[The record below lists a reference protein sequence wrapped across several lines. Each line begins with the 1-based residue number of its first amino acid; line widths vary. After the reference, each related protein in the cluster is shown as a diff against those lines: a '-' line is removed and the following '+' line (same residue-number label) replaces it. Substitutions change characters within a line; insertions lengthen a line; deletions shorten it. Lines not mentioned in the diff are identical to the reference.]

1 MSDIS
6 KLFGEYLDHLE
17 IEKNRSIKTIENYR
31 RYLEYFFTWSKVSSP
46 GDITEEM
53 VRKFRIHLN
62 REAGAHDHSL
72 KKNTQNYY
80 VIALRSFLAYC
91 AKRDVKSLSPEKVEL
106 ARQPSREIEF
116 LTDDEMERLLASAD
130 GASMRLLRDKAIL
143 LLLFSAG
150 LRVSEMCALNRDQ
163 HGLEK
168 GEFSVRGKGDKIR
181 VVFLSDE
188 AAAALKAY
196 LLKRTDM
203 NTALFVRVPK
213 TKNVEAYYA
222 RERNNLRLT
231 PRSIQR
237 IIRYYATKAGI
248 ANKKVTPHSLRHYF
262 ATDLLKSG
270 ADLRSV
276 QEMLGHT
283 NIATT
288 QIYTHFTN
296 QELKKI
302 HDKFH
307 HRKKGQ

>member
-1 MSDIS
+1 MSEIS

-31 RYLEYFFTWSKVSSP
+31 RYLDYFFTWSKVSSAK
-46 GDITEEM
+46 DITEEM
-53 VRKFRIHLN
+53 VRRYRIHLN

-80 VIALRSFLAYC
+80 VIALRGFLAYC
-91 AKRDVKSLSPEKVEL
+91 AKRDIESLSPAKVEL
-106 ARQPSREIEF
+106 AKQSSREIEF
-116 LTDDEMERLLASAD
+116 LTDDEMERLLVSAD
-130 GASMRLLRDKAIL
+130 GASLRLLRDKAIV
-143 LLLFSAG
+143 LLLFSTG

-163 HGLEK
+163 YGLEK

-188 AAAALKAY
+188 AASALKAY
-196 LLKRTDM
+196 LSKRSDM
-203 NTALFVRVPK
+203 HTALFVRIPK
-213 TKNVEAYYA
+213 TKNIEAFYA
-222 RERNNLRLT
+222 KERKNLRLT

-237 IIRYYATKAGI
+237 IIRYYVAKAGI
-248 ANKKVTPHSLRHYF
+248 ANKTVTPHSLRHYF
-262 ATDLLKSG
+262 ATDLLKNG

-283 NIATT
+283 NISTT

-307 HRKKGQ
+307 HKKRR